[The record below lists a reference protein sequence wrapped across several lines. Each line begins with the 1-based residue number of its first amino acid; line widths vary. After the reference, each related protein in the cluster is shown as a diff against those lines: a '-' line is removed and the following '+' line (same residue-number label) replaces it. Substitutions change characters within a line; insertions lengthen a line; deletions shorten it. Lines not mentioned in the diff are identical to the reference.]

1 MKKIFGV
8 LSLSAALTLLAA
20 CADGSS
26 DGSTA
31 TAEKAGGSSPGAGG
45 AGPGYDGSGTGSGK
59 YGTVPDGTSTN
70 QSTFSATNTA
80 HPGPTATPAVPAT
93 PQPQ

>member
-8 LSLSAALTLLAA
+8 LSLSATVTLLGG

-31 TAEKAGGSSPGAGG
+31 TAEKAGGSSPSAGG

-59 YGTVPDGTSTN
+59 YGTIPDGGSTN
-70 QSTFSATNTA
+70 QSTLSETNTA
-80 HPGPTATPAVPAT
+80 HPGPTATPAVRTP